1 MRTEIAHKLG
11 FENYVAFA
19 DVQMNR
25 WDYDRKMIE
34 TYRKEILEKVVPITQ
49 KLYARQA
56 KRNQLSKATFADL
69 PLVYPNG
76 NATPKGTANELVE
89 KARTMYHELSQETGE
104 FFDFMV
110 DHELLD
116 LLSKK
121 ASNLGLLYLYPGISI
136 SFYFC
141 EFQRDCC

>member
-56 KRNQLSKATFADL
+56 KT
-69 PLVYPNG
+69 
-76 NATPKGTANELVE
+76 
-89 KARTMYHELSQETGE
+89 
-104 FFDFMV
+104 
-110 DHELLD
+110 
-116 LLSKK
+116 
-121 ASNLGLLYLYPGISI
+121 
-136 SFYFC
+136 
-141 EFQRDCC
+141 